1 MGITTHASLTSITS
15 ARWLIVVLLLVVSTI
30 IVLILVVSGV
40 GNVLLVVLIIMLGRV
55 LLITALLSS
64 SASHRGTSSALVVI
78 ASFILITIV
87 GLVSVVATFT
97 THMGLNALSSLFGV
111 RFILLVVGSVS
122 STPSDWRFLLKSS
135 IIVVVGLTSV
145 VLLFRTLI
153 QVEIIPS
160 AHRGTTSHLSTSTA
174 FNTTATGNMLI
185 SIIVVVVTL
194 RTSSWALLTLIVDSL
209 FIIAVIATTTHGSST
224 ATRLSLLPWVGHT
237 LLNIYFVFKLLLRFC
252 FRFYIHV
259 IVVSALDWT
268 TASTTSSTTSG
279 WLISSIGFFFQLWL
293 GSFDRLIMLD
303 WGFVLRWLFWRGG
316 CLVSRV
322 GFIKLFLGQN
332 TIKGSDFA
340 YSLCGFESLDLGFVF
355 VCNDHGLN
363 FVYLV

>member
-1 MGITTHASLTSITS
+1 M
-15 ARWLIVVLLLVVSTI
+15 
-30 IVLILVVSGV
+30 
-40 GNVLLVVLIIMLGRV
+40 GNVLLVVLVIMLGRV
-55 LLITALLSS
+55 LLITALFSG
-64 SASHRGTSSALVVI
+64 SASHRSTSSTLVVK

-87 GLVSVVATFT
+87 GLVSVIATFT
-97 THMGLNALSSLFGV
+97 SHMGLNALSSLFRV
-111 RFILLVVGSVS
+111 RFILLLVVGSFS
-122 STPSDWRFLLKSS
+122 SAPSDWRFLLKSS

-160 AHRGTTSHLSTSTA
+160 AHRGTTSHLSTSTS

-194 RTSSWALLTLIVDSL
+194 RTSSWALLALIVNSL
-209 FIIAVIATTTHGSST
+209 FIIAVIATTTHSSST
-224 ATRLSLLPWVGHT
+224 ATRLSLLLWVGHT

-259 IVVSALDWT
+259 IVVSTLDWT

-279 WLISSIGFFFQLWL
+279 WLFSSIGFFLQLWL

-303 WGFVLRWLFWRGG
+303 WGFVL
-316 CLVSRV
+316 
-322 GFIKLFLGQN
+322 
-332 TIKGSDFA
+332 
-340 YSLCGFESLDLGFVF
+340 
-355 VCNDHGLN
+355 
-363 FVYLV
+363 